1 MGKMNFSDRL
11 KLAMDEG
18 GFTQGSL
25 AEAVGMAQPSI
36 WKLVSGGAKASK
48 KTIQIANVLGVRPEW
63 LSDGD
68 GPMRIGDASHSAPLL
83 VREKSEQYRI
93 EDGFRIELLDVAVS
107 AGPGAVNTNEF
118 IEVVRTITY
127 TPEEARMM
135 FGNRSEEQIRMI
147 NVKGDSMSGTIE
159 PGDLIFVD
167 ISVRSFDGDGIYAFL
182 YDDTAH
188 VKRLQKMKDY
198 LLVLSDSSR
207 YQTWDPI
214 TRDEMNRV
222 FIYGKVIGSVPQTY
236 RRHG

>member
-1 MGKMNFSDRL
+1 MTLADRL
-11 KLAMDEG
+11 RKAMDEAG
-18 GFTQGSL
+18 LTQASL
-25 AEAVGMAQPSI
+25 AEKCGISQASI
-36 WKLVSGGAKASK
+36 QKLVSGKAKSTTYIVEISEALSVNAKWLAQGEGLMRGAREAARL
-48 KTIQIANVLGVRPEW
+48 QG
-63 LSDGD
+63 SD
-68 GPMRIGDASHSAPLL
+68 MAVS
-83 VREKSEQYRI
+83 
-93 EDGFRIELLDVAVS
+93 GFRVDLLDISVS
-107 AGPGAVNTNEF
+107 AGPGSVNTNEF

-167 ISVRSFDGDGIYAFL
+167 ISVQSFDGDGIYAFL

-198 LLVLSDSSR
+198 LLVLSDSPR

>member
-1 MGKMNFSDRL
+1 MTLADRL
-11 KLAMDEG
+11 RKAMAEAG
-18 GFTQGSL
+18 LTQASL
-25 AEAVGMAQPSI
+25 AEKCGISQASI
-36 WKLVSGGAKASK
+36 QKLVSGKAKSTTFIVEISEALSVNAK
-48 KTIQIANVLGVRPEW
+48 WLAQGEGLMRGVRETAR
-63 LSDGD
+63 LQESDMAV
-68 GPMRIGDASHSAPLL
+68 P
-83 VREKSEQYRI
+83 
-93 EDGFRIELLDVAVS
+93 GFRVDLLDISVS
-107 AGPGAVNTNEF
+107 AGPGSVNTNEF

-127 TPEEARMM
+127 TPEEAKMM

-167 ISVRSFDGDGIYAFL
+167 ISIRSFDGDGIYAFL

-198 LLVLSDSSR
+198 LLVLSDSPR

-222 FIYGKVIGSVPQTY
+222 YIYGKVIGSVPQTY

>member
-1 MGKMNFSDRL
+1 MTLADRL
-11 KLAMDEG
+11 RKAMDEAG
-18 GFTQGSL
+18 LTQASL
-25 AEAVGMAQPSI
+25 AEKCGISQASI
-36 WKLVSGGAKASK
+36 QKLVSGKAKSTTFIVEISEALSVNAKWLAQGEGLMRGAREAARL
-48 KTIQIANVLGVRPEW
+48 QG
-63 LSDGD
+63 SDMAV
-68 GPMRIGDASHSAPLL
+68 P
-83 VREKSEQYRI
+83 
-93 EDGFRIELLDVAVS
+93 GFRVDLLDISVS
-107 AGPGAVNTNEF
+107 AGPGSVNTNEF

-167 ISVRSFDGDGIYAFL
+167 ISVQSFDGDGIYAFL

-198 LLVLSDSSR
+198 LLVLSDSPR